1 MRNSRSRARR
11 SERRRSQDGDE
22 ELNPMNYISNLSD
35 VMLILAVGIM
45 LALILH
51 WNVEIKTA
59 EQAEDTKAKESVS
72 FSDDDL
78 QGTEQMPDD
87 AQKMGNVY
95 YDAATGKY
103 YYQINESGDNG
114 D

>member
-1 MRNSRSRARR
+1 
-11 SERRRSQDGDE
+11 
-22 ELNPMNYISNLSD
+22 MNYISNLSD

-51 WNVEIKTA
+51 WNVEIKN
-59 EQAEDTKAKESVS
+59 EQVEDTKAKEAVS

-87 AQKMGNVY
+87 AEKMGNVY

-103 YYQINESGDNG
+103 YYQINGSE
-114 D
+114 